1 MPVKSVETLR
11 MIKRVINTRFGI
23 QLTVVFLLL
32 FQVVSAQHFEF
43 SWAEKIRYSNRKNG
57 FFSEFIETNSSY
69 MYVLNSNYAL
79 TSINQYNK
87 VKLVAYSKTTM
98 TEEAAIPLKG
108 FSQNKGTR
116 KQYESLRYFKT
127 VVLEDKVIVFW
138 TKLINA
144 DSVKTEE
151 LYAETFKS
159 DLERESTLKK
169 VWTITQHFDVQQS
182 EFALPSFVICS
193 NRETD
198 QLLIGAEL
206 YRAGGN
212 VTFRYGQVSDRLEV
226 SGEQS
231 LELPVK
237 CGEVQNGV
245 LADYA
250 LERDGNLY
258 IRSTIVLS
266 RDEIRALNP
275 GEAKAYPVLTIVNP
289 GSGKKAFIEMRGA
302 QKTITDFSVLVTDST
317 ARILGF
323 FGDLSKD
330 PSGIDKQ
337 GIFYADLISD
347 SLHNASLNYAYF
359 EKTSLNKLFP
369 KSRGGRRK
377 TDIPSLEEQLQTRF
391 DIESIFSMEDG
402 SAVLFFTR
410 KYNYAEITSRSGMD
424 GKNIYKT
431 DYYCEKNNVSAIRF
445 TADGKI
451 TWTGNIE
458 RSKTYS
464 GTDIPDVRVI
474 YKFNK
479 FYVFYGTDPKKKG
492 KKRKESADLRDVLE
506 YVTFDPVSGRP
517 KKFDLEVNPEKT
529 PKNERKYVD
538 PNSLFLSDGRL
549 YHYQLAVKLKPEW
562 YALNILCFPSIYYSV
577 LSGNTRYAKGKLGVI
592 SLLEG
597 KADKKKR

>member
-1 MPVKSVETLR
+1 
-11 MIKRVINTRFGI
+11 MIKRAINTRFGV
-23 QLTVVFLLL
+23 QLAVVFLLL
-32 FQVVSAQHFEF
+32 FQTVSAQHFEF

-69 MYVLNSNYAL
+69 MYVLNSNYAI
-79 TSINQYNK
+79 TSINQDNK

-98 TEEAAIPLKG
+98 TEEAAVPLKG

-116 KQYESLRYFKT
+116 KQFESLRYFKT
-127 VVLEDKVIVFW
+127 VVLEDRVIVFW
-138 TKLINA
+138 TKLINV

-159 DLERESTLKK
+159 DLERESSLKK
-169 VWTITQHFDVQQS
+169 VWSITQHFDVQQS

-198 QLLIGAEL
+198 QVVIGAEL

-226 SGEQS
+226 SGERE
-231 LELPVK
+231 LELPSK
-237 CGEVQNGV
+237 CAEIQNGIV
-245 LADYA
+245 ADYTLA
-250 LERDGNLY
+250 RDGNLY
-258 IRSTIVLS
+258 VRSAIVLS
-266 RDEIRALNP
+266 RDEIRALKP
-275 GEAKAYPVLTIVNP
+275 GEAKSYLVLTVLNP
-289 GSGKKAFIEMRGA
+289 DSGKKASIEMRGEN
-302 QKTITDFSVLVTDST
+302 KTITDFSFVVTDST

-337 GIFYADLISD
+337 GMFYADLISD
-347 SLHNASLNYAYF
+347 SLHNAPLNYTYF

-369 KSRGGRRK
+369 KSRGGRRNS
-377 TDIPSLEEQLQTRF
+377 DVPSLEEQLQTRF
-391 DIESIFSMEDG
+391 DIESVFSMEDG
-402 SAVLFFTR
+402 STVLFFTR
-410 KYNYAEITSRSGMD
+410 KYNYSEITSRSGMD

-445 TADGKI
+445 TAEGKI

-464 GTDIPDVRVI
+464 GTDVPDVRVI

-492 KKRKESADLRDVLE
+492 KKKKERTDLREVLE
-506 YVTFDPVSGRP
+506 YVVFDPVSGRP
-517 KKFDLEVNPEKT
+517 KKFELEVNPEKT
-529 PKNERKYVD
+529 TKKERKYID
-538 PNSLFLSDGRL
+538 PNSLMLSDGRL
-549 YHYQLAVKLKPEW
+549 YHNQMAVKLKPEW
-562 YALNILCFPSIYYSV
+562 YALNVVCFPSIYYSV

-597 KADKKKR
+597 KPDKKKR